1 MPTDPTA
8 FLRAHGE
15 AIVHNLGHD
24 CLRASREICEQLHAQ
39 GALPDQATV
48 NEVMQVILSMRAT
61 LELMAVEHRFG
72 AEAHDALLDAMLA
85 YYDRTLLRQGSFTTW
100 IAAAHETMRRS
111 ENPRDWL
118 RIHAEQLLG
127 THEPEDTIFHTA
139 LGYGLRVGPAVVDV
153 VEQGSPGGPGQPNGL
168 SSAEGP

>member
-1 MPTDPTA
+1 MPTSPVA
-8 FLRAHGE
+8 LLRAHGE

-24 CLRASREICEQLHAQ
+24 CLRAAREICEQLHAQ
-39 GALPDQATV
+39 DRLPAQATV
-48 NEVMQVILSMRAT
+48 NEVLQVILSLRAT

-72 AEAHDALLDAMLA
+72 GEAHDALLDAMLA

-127 THEPEDTIFHTA
+127 TRDPDDAVFHLA
-139 LGYGLRVGPAVVDV
+139 LGYGLRAGPAIVDV
-153 VEQGSPGGPGQPNGL
+153 IEQGTVDD
-168 SSAEGP
+168 